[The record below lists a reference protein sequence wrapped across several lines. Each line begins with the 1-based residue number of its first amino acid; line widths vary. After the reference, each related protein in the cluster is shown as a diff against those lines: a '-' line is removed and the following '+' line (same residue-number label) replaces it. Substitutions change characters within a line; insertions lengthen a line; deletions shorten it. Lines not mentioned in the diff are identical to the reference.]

1 MPGAFAHITAVNQAF
16 MQGDVRY
23 VLPSRMQRILLVNQR
38 YVEMGAV
45 SPDFPYLKITDSLQ
59 AAWADRMHYHYVGD
73 LVRGMIAHV
82 RRLYGEQQDRAFAWL
97 SGFLAHVITDITI
110 HPVIE
115 IKVGDY
121 DQNKQQHRECEMH
134 QDAFIWQRMGLG
146 DIGYVERLSRHLLHC
161 AEIQSPNQIDH
172 VIEVVWRES
181 LLDTYGQRFGMP
193 DIHGWYVA
201 FIRVMALVEDQY
213 RLFPLSR
220 HVAAFLGLV
229 YPPISAIDQQY
240 ITHLE
245 TPYGY
250 WHYDQVFDFTVANVV
265 HYQRLLGRSVYDH
278 AATDWLKNW
287 NLDTGRCEQGNL
299 TLWSQEWPGRQKPQ
313 LTTVAHT
320 THFGESGLSAPV
332 IDHTTRATHR

>member
-23 VLPSRMQRILLVNQR
+23 ALPSQMQRILLVNQR

-97 SGFLAHVITDITI
+97 SGFLAHVITDVTI

-115 IKVGDY
+115 IKVGDC
-121 DQNKQQHRECEMH
+121 DQNRQQHRECEMH

-146 DIGYVERLSRHLLHC
+146 DIGYV
-161 AEIQSPNQIDH
+161 
-172 VIEVVWRES
+172 
-181 LLDTYGQRFGMP
+181 
-193 DIHGWYVA
+193 A

-213 RLFPLSR
+213 RLFPFSR

-229 YPPISAIDQQY
+229 YPQISAIDQQ
-240 ITHLE
+240 
-245 TPYGY
+245 
-250 WHYDQVFDFTVANVV
+250 
-265 HYQRLLGRSVYDH
+265 
-278 AATDWLKNW
+278 
-287 NLDTGRCEQGNL
+287 
-299 TLWSQEWPGRQKPQ
+299 
-313 LTTVAHT
+313 
-320 THFGESGLSAPV
+320 
-332 IDHTTRATHR
+332 